1 MKGVKIS
8 NLVYEM
14 LLVISKKRRLKPE
27 ECIEALIQQ
36 AFNGT
41 K

>member
-1 MKGVKIS
+1 MKNFKVS

-14 LLVISKKRRLKPE
+14 LLVVSKKRRMKPE
-27 ECIEALIQQ
+27 ECVAALIEQ
-36 AFNGT
+36 AYGA

>member
-1 MKGVKIS
+1 MKSVRIS

-14 LLVISKKRRLKPE
+14 LLVVSKKRRLKPE
-27 ECIEALIQQ
+27 ECVEKLVEQ
-36 AFNGT
+36 AYGA

>member
-1 MKGVKIS
+1 MKSIRIS

-14 LLVISKKRRLKPE
+14 LLVVSKKRRLKPE
-27 ECIEALIQQ
+27 ECVAALIEQ
-36 AFNGT
+36 AYGA